1 MPRFTLPVKR
11 ESGVFDRCAK
21 GTRHRFSG
29 HPRDDAKCIRCGMF
43 RPEVMKAMVAATKE
57 TD

>member
-1 MPRFTLPVKR
+1 MPKFTLPVKR
-11 ESGVFDRCAK
+11 EVGVFDRCAK

-29 HPRDDAKCIRCGMF
+29 YPREDAKCARCGMF
-43 RPEVMKAMVAATKE
+43 RPEVMEAMLAATKE